1 MAQDPS
7 GSSKDSKD
15 KQKGEPA
22 PPASRQSA
30 GGAPPA
36 SSQAGPAG
44 VPIDPEQLKQ
54 ILQALASAGGLPI
67 TVAQAPLSP
76 VELRPRLDQLPPVT
90 VAFPPC
96 SDVLLALIK
105 TQTAPKD
112 TSPSSSKST
121 SRSTSIR
128 LCSCPR
134 THPSSRFWTVAF

>member
-112 TSPSSSKST
+112 DITKFCEEYFT
-121 SRSTSIR
+121 FDQHQTVFVF
-128 LCSCPR
+128 R